1 MENTSYT
8 TLSRQS
14 GLMQEMQS
22 VANNIANAATTGY
35 RKEGIIFS
43 EYVKDVGNN
52 DPSLSMAR
60 ASIRNLDESQGALAS
75 TGGTFDFAIEGDG
88 YFLVETPTGPNLTR
102 AGTFTPNEQ
111 GDLVTFDGYPVL
123 DSGGAPIFIPTDVGK
138 ISVASDGTI
147 SAEGAAISQIGV
159 FLPEDTNNVSRTG
172 STLFD
177 PGGEVIGVD
186 IPVVVQG
193 FVEKSNVNPITEIAR
208 MIEVQRAYEFGQSFL
223 EKEDERL
230 RGLMQTLGK

>member
-43 EYVKDVGNN
+43 EYVQDVGNN

-60 ASIRNLDESQGALAS
+60 ASIRNLDDSQGALAS

-88 YFLVETPTGPNLTR
+88 YFMVETPNGPNLTR
-102 AGTFTPNEQ
+102 AGSFTPNEQ

-123 DSGGAPIFIPTDVGK
+123 DAGGAPIFIPTDVGQ
-138 ISVASDGTI
+138 IGVASDGTI
-147 SAEGAAISQIGV
+147 SAEGTAISQIGI
-159 FLPEDTNNVSRTG
+159 FQPNDTTKVSRTG

-177 PGGEVIGVD
+177 PGGDVTPVEN
-186 IPVVVQG
+186 PVVVQG
-193 FVEKSNVNPITEIAR
+193 FVEKSNVNPVSEIAR